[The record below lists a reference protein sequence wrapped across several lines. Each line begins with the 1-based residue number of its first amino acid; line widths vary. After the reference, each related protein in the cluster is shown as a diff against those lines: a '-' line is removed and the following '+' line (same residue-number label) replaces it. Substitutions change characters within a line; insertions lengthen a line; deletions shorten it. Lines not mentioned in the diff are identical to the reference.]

1 MIKPQTQ
8 LRHRP
13 PLLLPYSSSFS
24 SSFSSSR
31 PGSLAL
37 CSLPLPAKLPSHH
50 SFIHIDWCFRE
61 CHFLSSPTHHSTL
74 RQRYVRSLALPSSSS
89 FLFFFLLS
97 CNTYPT
103 ARANQPTHGCL
114 QTPPT
119 NVFGGFSSTSSVLL
133 HVPCFCFP
141 IKSPLS
147 YSFLF
152 FCFLCVSWVFVVFF
166 PSRFVERSHKPS
178 FSKNHNRN
186 SRSPVTSSCFL
197 PAHASFLRP
206 NNYNSSRR
214 KHAASH
220 HPFLLSFLLPF
231 WTQTKFP

>member
-74 RQRYVRSLALPSSSS
+74 RQRYVHSLVSFFFSSLVQHLPNSTSKPTNPRLLADTTNQCFWGVFLYFFCSSSRAMFLFPNQVTP
-89 FLFFFLLS
+89 FLFF
-97 CNTYPT
+97 
-103 ARANQPTHGCL
+103 
-114 QTPPT
+114 
-119 NVFGGFSSTSSVLL
+119 
-133 HVPCFCFP
+133 
-141 IKSPLS
+141 
-147 YSFLF
+147 
-152 FCFLCVSWVFVVFF
+152 
-166 PSRFVERSHKPS
+166 
-178 FSKNHNRN
+178 
-186 SRSPVTSSCFL
+186 
-197 PAHASFLRP
+197 
-206 NNYNSSRR
+206 
-214 KHAASH
+214 
-220 HPFLLSFLLPF
+220 SFLLLLVCFLGFRRLFPF
-231 WTQTKFP
+231 SIR